1 MNDYSILHHLWWL
14 LMAVV
19 LSCVEICVLLKWI
32 YVVRESRIST
42 EQYLYGDEKAV
53 SIQESF
59 APTH

>member
-1 MNDYSILHHLWWL
+1 
-14 LMAVV
+14 MAVV